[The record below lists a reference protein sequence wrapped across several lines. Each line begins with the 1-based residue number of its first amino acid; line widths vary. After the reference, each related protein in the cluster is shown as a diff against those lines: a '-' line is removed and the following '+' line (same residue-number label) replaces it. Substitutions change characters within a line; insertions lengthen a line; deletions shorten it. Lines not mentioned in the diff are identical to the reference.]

1 MKTLVI
7 YGCGYSLNELSETQ
21 WDELRQYDSIG
32 VNWFVFQR
40 WVKPTY
46 MLVGD
51 IRHDKKEPKVGH
63 TMAEAYEKYIEQ
75 AKDPCYDDT
84 IFLVRPYQ
92 MEYVRGMEREKVE
105 WEWDPLWSKNCI
117 TTAFH
122 WAHLNGYASVLTVG
136 VDLYDYRYFFLGK
149 EQQRMYGMKDDSGW
163 RTKSRVGGKHPA
175 LRKFKNWFK
184 DCKTD
189 LKIYCY
195 NPKSLLLDMPGVLSW
210 SSK

>member
-1 MKTLVI
+1 MNPLVV
-7 YGCGYSLNELSETQ
+7 YGCGYSLNELSDGQ

-40 WVKPTY
+40 WIRPTY

-63 TMAEAYEKYIEQ
+63 TMAEAYEKYVEQ
-75 AKDPCYDDT
+75 AHGECYENT
-84 IFLVRPYQ
+84 QFLVRPYQ
-92 MEYVRGMEREKVE
+92 MDSLRGLERQKVE
-105 WEWDPLWSKNCI
+105 WEWSIAWCKNCI

-122 WAHLNGYASVLTVG
+122 WAHLNGYDSVLTVG

-175 LRKFKNWFK
+175 LRKFKAWFK
-184 DCKTD
+184 GCKTD

-195 NPKSLLLDMPGVLSW
+195 NPKSLLLDMPGVELW